1 MNKGIFIPIEVIEN
15 KDLSLTDKVV
25 YAIYKYYTDNG
36 NGCFLSS
43 KRLSLELGISE
54 STVKRSKRNLKD
66 LGLIDIKRG
75 RRSSTVSRHDLIHDP
90 IVDPISDTT
99 KQTNN
104 EGNKSVLETIPDP
117 ISDPINEPLEAD
129 NKELGQNDPLTNEGV
144 KELGQN
150 DPLIGS
156 NCTSKLGQNDPPLNK
171 EVNKE
176 EKTTYIHNS
185 YLLRYKSLVKEKP
198 NWFELEKE
206 WKLFLEEVKKGNVKE
221 DEQEETFKTFILKG
235 RKTTLFPNSIDG
247 WEKDYRK
254 AIRNASCTPSKSCR
268 GEIPNGLKEW
278 VDDVVKKGWTPSQA
292 RNNIF
297 NTPWSDYR
305 DDVEHLMLKAG
316 YAYTPYTDLPF

>member
-104 EGNKSVLETIPDP
+104 EGNKSVLETTPDP
-117 ISDPINEPLEAD
+117 ISDPIIEPLEED
-129 NKELGQNDPLTNEGV
+129 N

-156 NCTSKLGQNDPPLNK
+156 NCTFELGQNDPPL
-171 EVNKE
+171 NKE

-206 WKLFLEEVKKGNVKE
+206 WKLFLEEVKKGSMKE

-278 VDDVVKKGWTPSQA
+278 VDGAVNKGWTPSQA
-292 RNNIF
+292 RNSIS
-297 NTPWSDYR
+297 NTPWRDYR
-305 DDVEHLMLKAG
+305 EDIEHLMVKAG
-316 YAYTPYTDLPF
+316 YTYTPYTDLPF